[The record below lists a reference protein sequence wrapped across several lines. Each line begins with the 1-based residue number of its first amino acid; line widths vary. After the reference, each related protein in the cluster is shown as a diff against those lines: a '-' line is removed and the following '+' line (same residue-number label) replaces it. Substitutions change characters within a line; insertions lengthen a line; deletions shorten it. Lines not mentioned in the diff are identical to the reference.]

1 MRNDFKRLIAF
12 VAMIAIV
19 VSSVLTYHS
28 FAGEAPLSLGAA
40 KNFSVFVEGDFTAT
54 AADCEGNLAAGGNVQ
69 APGSYSIGI
78 DADNLAVVGGTH
90 TEFNKEVVVKTPSE
104 AGIDMAA
111 EFANLRATS
120 NKLAQFPV
128 NGEVTKN
135 QWNDEIYFTGT
146 DDQINVFT
154 LTASEWNSYVGGDGR
169 ACVIIDAPSSSTIL
183 INIVGTGLE
192 TIPVNCGCRW
202 NGAAVT
208 NGSANNSKILW
219 NIPGG
224 NNIAVAS
231 SMGCLLAPNS
241 NISAMGG
248 YSNDHFEGQVIAKS
262 YSGNTEFGC
271 QTFKGTLVPPTVEE
285 PTPEPTPEPTEEPT
299 PTPTEEPT
307 PAPTVEPTPAPVVP
321 TEDPTPAPTAEPT
334 PEPTVEPTPAPT
346 AEPTPAPTAEPTP
359 APTAEPTPKP
369 TVAPTP
375 KPTVAPTP
383 KPTVA
388 PTPKPTVAPTPK
400 PTVVPVVPTVVPTV
414 EPTPV
419 VPTTAPTVEPTPVVP
434 TTDPTVEPTPVV
446 PTTDPTVEPTPVV
459 PTTDPTEEPTP
470 TPTEEPTATPTAT
483 PTPELTKIPSSGVVT
498 NPDGS
503 KGVSDQYKKV
513 LGAGRHKVI
522 VTDPDGSEHEEV
534 IEVTKLEMAVAT
546 GESAV
551 SVTAIAAIA
560 LFFIA
565 GCIFISRIGKNE
577 D

>member
-1 MRNDFKRLIAF
+1 MRKDLKRLIAF
-12 VAMIAIV
+12 VAMIAVV
-19 VSSVLTYHS
+19 VSSVLTYNS

-120 NKLAQFPV
+120 SKLAQFPV

-154 LTASEWNSYVGGDGR
+154 MTASEWNSYVGGDGR

-219 NIPGG
+219 NIPDG

-262 YSGNTEFGC
+262 YTGNTEFGC

-285 PTPEPTPEPTEEPT
+285 PTPTPTEEPT

-307 PAPTVEPTPAPVVP
+307 PAPTVEPTPAPTV
-321 TEDPTPAPTAEPT
+321 EPTPA
-334 PEPTVEPTPAPT
+334 PTVEPTPAPT
-346 AEPTPAPTAEPTP
+346 VEPTPAPTVEPTP
-359 APTAEPTPKP
+359 APTVEPTPAP

-375 KPTVAPTP
+375 KPTVVPTP

-400 PTVVPVVPTVVPTV
+400 PTVVPTPVPTVVPTPKPTVAPTPVIPTPVIPTPVVPTPEPTV

-419 VPTTAPTVEPTPVVP
+419 VPTPEPTVEPTPVVP
-434 TTDPTVEPTPVV
+434 TPEPTVEPTPVV
-446 PTTDPTVEPTPVV
+446 PTPEPTVEPTP
-459 PTTDPTEEPTP
+459 EPTKA
-470 TPTEEPTATPTAT
+470 PTATPTAT
-483 PTPELTKIPSSGVVT
+483 PTPAVTKIPSSGIVK

-522 VTDPDGSEHEEV
+522 VTDPDGTEHEEIV
-534 IEVTKLEMAVAT
+534 DVTKLEMAVAT

-551 SVTAIAAIA
+551 SATAIAALA
-560 LFFIA
+560 LFLVA